1 MMNDDRSAQWAERL
15 GAIKPTHNTDA
26 FLAVFL
32 YENGNAAVLGADYS
46 SSTKLRAK
54 LIDHCRRFIREMKKL
69 DRTGSPVTKFR
80 GTVRTQ

>member
-1 MMNDDRSAQWAERL
+1 MSDDHTEQWAERL
-15 GAIKPTHNTDA
+15 GAIKPTRHTDA

-32 YENGNAAVLGADYS
+32 YSDGLRAAYGADYS
-46 SSTKLRAK
+46 GNPKLRAK

-69 DRTGSPVTKFR
+69 DRTGSPITKFR